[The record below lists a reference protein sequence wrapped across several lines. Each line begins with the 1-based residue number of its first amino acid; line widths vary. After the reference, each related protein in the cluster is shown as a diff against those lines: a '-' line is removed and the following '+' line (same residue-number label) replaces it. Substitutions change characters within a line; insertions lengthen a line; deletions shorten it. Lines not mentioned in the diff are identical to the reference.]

1 MEILSEDTL
10 KQLLTKEWLVKI
22 DTLKSIPYLI
32 KFYASPDDLTC
43 CVLITDT
50 KSVWAEGGVYFLLY
64 IILLYQVI
72 VPSALSG
79 PQFSRRWREVN
90 GLEPISSSSSIVGEE
105 EWRAHTLELLSNAHS
120 LGGFTDLSFEVVE
133 TNFSDVACTL
143 EDQSF
148 KWRWES
154 CFLGYRASA
163 EILSKHLVL
172 PLISMSH
179 LAFSSKNSVGEVS
192 DAELTKA
199 VDKVGRTA
207 RRNVDIH
214 IKNTIS
220 KPRIATVLRRITAM
234 FNFASDL
241 PIILTSAEKP
251 EFEILPPPSSKQGA
265 KSHSPQ
271 PARTPSPITIEKENL
286 KTSSKSISPDR
297 TEADVRQEGPESDSA
312 TDDSDDEEENSMGKG
327 KGKAP
332 LQQPDKSRS
341 PIPTPAK
348 KRPTQLPSSDTDSSP
363 VRPQKKLRL
372 VAAHSYSVFGM
383 DEQRS
388 FNGADESLL
397 EAALNQAFTPPPRRD
412 STGHAGHSTSR
423 DDAEVTAADTASA
436 SKSSEPLV
444 SSEVLESWKSE
455 YESQVETWRSQSAEA
470 REKAERERARWEG
483 VRAKERESSLQD
495 SNEGWERVG
504 SKGNSLA
511 PSSVSG
517 LSSSVA
523 DSGRDIVTS
532 ELPAAPHDAG
542 PAPPPSQSEDSQK
555 WEDVP
560 TSLTSSFPSMSFPEH
575 TENSSPA
582 RLRSQDTKVPVSATL
597 AIFDSSLSTRT
608 RVKALFS
615 SLAINFLLPFVNGVM
630 LGFGEIFAK
639 NIVLEWWRPGSSA
652 TMTGVRGGQTF
663 RTRRT

>member
-32 KFYASPDDLTC
+32 KFYASPADLTC

-50 KSVWAEGGVYFLLY
+50 KSVWAE
-64 IILLYQVI
+64 
-72 VPSALSG
+72 ALSG
-79 PQFSRRWREVN
+79 PQFARRWREVN

-120 LGGFTDLSFEVVE
+120 LGGLTDLSFEVVE

-179 LAFSSKNSVGEVS
+179 LAFSSKDSVGEVS
-192 DAELTKA
+192 DAGIDEGET

-220 KPRIATVLRRITAM
+220 KPRIATVLR
-234 FNFASDL
+234 

-251 EFEILPPPSSKQGA
+251 EFEILPPPSSKQSA

-271 PARTPSPITIEKENL
+271 PARTPSPGYEKENL
-286 KTSSKSISPDR
+286 ETASKFISPDR
-297 TEADVRQEGPESDSA
+297 TEANVRQEGPESDSA

-332 LQQPDKSRS
+332 LQQPDKSGS

-363 VRPQKKLRL
+363 VRPQKKVR
-372 VAAHSYSVFGM
+372 
-383 DEQRS
+383 
-388 FNGADESLL
+388 
-397 EAALNQAFTPPPRRD
+397 P
-412 STGHAGHSTSR
+412 
-423 DDAEVTAADTASA
+423 
-436 SKSSEPLV
+436 KSSSSDEDSEGKRNTVKRGTV
-444 SSEVLESWKSE
+444 SG
-455 YESQVETWRSQSAEA
+455 EA
-470 REKAERERARWEG
+470 RRG
-483 VRAKERESSLQD
+483 
-495 SNEGWERVG
+495 
-504 SKGNSLA
+504 
-511 PSSVSG
+511 
-517 LSSSVA
+517 
-523 DSGRDIVTS
+523 
-532 ELPAAPHDAG
+532 
-542 PAPPPSQSEDSQK
+542 
-555 WEDVP
+555 
-560 TSLTSSFPSMSFPEH
+560 
-575 TENSSPA
+575 
-582 RLRSQDTKVPVSATL
+582 
-597 AIFDSSLSTRT
+597 TRQPI
-608 RVKALFS
+608 K
-615 SLAINFLLPFVNGVM
+615 
-630 LGFGEIFAK
+630 
-639 NIVLEWWRPGSSA
+639 
-652 TMTGVRGGQTF
+652 RGGKRF
-663 RTRRT
+663 

>member
-1 MEILSEDTL
+1 
-10 KQLLTKEWLVKI
+10 
-22 DTLKSIPYLI
+22 
-32 KFYASPDDLTC
+32 
-43 CVLITDT
+43 
-50 KSVWAEGGVYFLLY
+50 
-64 IILLYQVI
+64 
-72 VPSALSG
+72 
-79 PQFSRRWREVN
+79 
-90 GLEPISSSSSIVGEE
+90 
-105 EWRAHTLELLSNAHS
+105 
-120 LGGFTDLSFEVVE
+120 
-133 TNFSDVACTL
+133 
-143 EDQSF
+143 
-148 KWRWES
+148 
-154 CFLGYRASA
+154 
-163 EILSKHLVL
+163 
-172 PLISMSH
+172 
-179 LAFSSKNSVGEVS
+179 
-192 DAELTKA
+192 
-199 VDKVGRTA
+199 
-207 RRNVDIH
+207 
-214 IKNTIS
+214 
-220 KPRIATVLRRITAM
+220 
-234 FNFASDL
+234 
-241 PIILTSAEKP
+241 
-251 EFEILPPPSSKQGA
+251 
-265 KSHSPQ
+265 
-271 PARTPSPITIEKENL
+271 
-286 KTSSKSISPDR
+286 
-297 TEADVRQEGPESDSA
+297 
-312 TDDSDDEEENSMGKG
+312 
-327 KGKAP
+327 
-332 LQQPDKSRS
+332 
-341 PIPTPAK
+341 
-348 KRPTQLPSSDTDSSP
+348 
-363 VRPQKKLRL
+363 
-372 VAAHSYSVFGM
+372 M

-423 DDAEVTAADTASA
+423 DDAEVTAADTPSA
-436 SKSSEPLV
+436 SQSSEPLV

-470 REKAERERARWEG
+470 REKAEKERARWEG

-532 ELPAAPHDAG
+532 ELPAAPHNSG

-582 RLRSQDTKVPVSATL
+582 RQRSQDTKVPVSATL

>member
-1 MEILSEDTL
+1 MFTIVTTRYTSRFPSLICTTITMEILSEDTL

-32 KFYASPDDLTC
+32 KFYASPADLTC

-50 KSVWAEGGVYFLLY
+50 KSVWAE
-64 IILLYQVI
+64 
-72 VPSALSG
+72 ALSG
-79 PQFSRRWREVN
+79 PQFARRWREVN

-179 LAFSSKNSVGEVS
+179 LAFSSKDSVGEVS
-192 DAELTKA
+192 DAELTKT

-251 EFEILPPPSSKQGA
+251 EFEILPPPSSKQSA

-271 PARTPSPITIEKENL
+271 PARTPSPVTIEKENL
-286 KTSSKSISPDR
+286 ETASKFISPDR
-297 TEADVRQEGPESDSA
+297 TEANVRQEGPESDSA

-332 LQQPDKSRS
+332 LQQPDKSGS

-363 VRPQKKLRL
+363 VRPQKKVR
-372 VAAHSYSVFGM
+372 
-383 DEQRS
+383 
-388 FNGADESLL
+388 
-397 EAALNQAFTPPPRRD
+397 P
-412 STGHAGHSTSR
+412 
-423 DDAEVTAADTASA
+423 
-436 SKSSEPLV
+436 KSSSSDEDSEGKRNTVKRGTV
-444 SSEVLESWKSE
+444 SG
-455 YESQVETWRSQSAEA
+455 EA
-470 REKAERERARWEG
+470 RRG
-483 VRAKERESSLQD
+483 
-495 SNEGWERVG
+495 
-504 SKGNSLA
+504 
-511 PSSVSG
+511 
-517 LSSSVA
+517 
-523 DSGRDIVTS
+523 
-532 ELPAAPHDAG
+532 
-542 PAPPPSQSEDSQK
+542 
-555 WEDVP
+555 
-560 TSLTSSFPSMSFPEH
+560 
-575 TENSSPA
+575 
-582 RLRSQDTKVPVSATL
+582 
-597 AIFDSSLSTRT
+597 TRQPI
-608 RVKALFS
+608 K
-615 SLAINFLLPFVNGVM
+615 
-630 LGFGEIFAK
+630 
-639 NIVLEWWRPGSSA
+639 
-652 TMTGVRGGQTF
+652 RGGKRF
-663 RTRRT
+663 